1 MGDGRSAERMKRGDE
16 LNGVGRNGFSDCALA
31 REAGQ
36 GRNGEDV
43 ELQSEEFLRAL
54 VVLIRRNGSVVAV
67 VHPHACGG
75 GLGDVSVMEVVREL
89 EAVAP
94 ATDDERESEN
104 GEDAGLEELED
115 CEL

>member
-1 MGDGRSAERMKRGDE
+1 MRVGTQRPSGTKTDRQPAAVLCQMGDGRSAERMKRGDE

-89 EAVAP
+89 
-94 ATDDERESEN
+94 
-104 GEDAGLEELED
+104 
-115 CEL
+115 